1 MSRQGRRISACVIAR
16 NESAQL
22 ADCLERLVWA
32 DEIIVVDDES
42 TDETVQIARR
52 FTPRVFVRPKQDDF
66 SAQRN
71 FALEQVLGDWAL
83 FVDADERVTNALRDE
98 IRTAVERPEYAGYSV
113 RRQEIHFGYAFR
125 YGESLRVPLL
135 RLARRAA
142 GRWVGRVHET
152 WRVPG
157 PLGALRRP
165 LLHYSHPDISHFLQK
180 IDYYSTLDS
189 QRLLEEGR
197 GVATWQ
203 LVVYPLANFLR
214 NYVFRQGFRDGIPGF
229 IVACLMA
236 LHPFLSRAKMW
247 ERRRNRSAT
256 PPCSALPSG

>member
-1 MSRQGRRISACVIAR
+1 MSGQGGSVSACVIAR

-32 DEIIVVDDES
+32 DEIVVVDDES

-71 FALEQVLGDWAL
+71 FALEQALGDWAL
-83 FVDADERVTNALRDE
+83 FVDADECVTDALRDE
-98 IRTAVERPEYAGYSV
+98 ILAAVERPGYAGYFV
-113 RRQEIHFGYAFR
+113 RRQEIHFGHAFR

-142 GRWVGRVHET
+142 GCWVGRVHET

-157 PLGALRRP
+157 PLGALRQP
-165 LLHYSHPDISHFLQK
+165 LLHYSHRDISHFLQK
-180 IDYYSTLDS
+180 VDYYSTLDC

-197 GVATWQ
+197 GAAAWQ
-203 LVVYPLANFLR
+203 LVVHPVGNFLR
-214 NYVFRQGFRDGIPGF
+214 NYVIRQGFRDGIPGF
-229 IVACLMA
+229 IFACLMA
-236 LHPFLSRAKMW
+236 LHPFLSRVKVW
-247 ERRRNRSAT
+247 ERRRNRSAR
-256 PPCSALPSG
+256 SR